1 MYPDSSMDSLPKVH
15 LHVHLESTVR
25 WETLIDIAKRNDMAV
40 PSHLFGGEYVF
51 SGFADFL
58 QQNAL
63 VRECLRRPE
72 DFHRI
77 AFEYCEDEARGG
89 TLYSEVYFTA
99 AAHGERVGDFDMP
112 LSAVLDGLAEG
123 CAQFRISVQLL
134 LDHSRRRSLELAR
147 KTVELAV
154 RYAQRGVVGVG
165 LSSDERFDIGQ
176 FADVFVA
183 AKREGLRVVHHA
195 GEGGGADSIR
205 KAIELG
211 GAERIA
217 HGFRA
222 LEDESLVDLLR
233 ERQIALDV
241 CPSANVALGF
251 VPSLHQHPLPKLLEA
266 GLMVSVN
273 TDIPALLGT
282 SLTQEYR
289 NVQAAFS
296 FDQKIMAELAVTAV
310 ESSFASPGRK
320 QLLRRAISEWRAP
333 MSNLRSADVRA
344 DAS

>member
-1 MYPDSSMDSLPKVH
+1 MYLSSSIDSLPKVH

-25 WETLIDIAKRNDMAV
+25 RETLFDIAKKNDLAV

-58 QQNAL
+58 HQNAL
-63 VRECLRRPE
+63 VRECLRHPE
-72 DFHRI
+72 DFYRI
-77 AFEYCEDEARGG
+77 AFEYCEDEAREG

-99 AAHGERVGDFDMP
+99 AAHGERVGDLDMP

-123 CAQFRISVQLL
+123 CAQFKISVQLL
-134 LDHSRRRSLELAR
+134 LDHSRRRSVELAR

-154 RYAQRGVVGVG
+154 RYADRGVVGVG
-165 LSSDERFDIGQ
+165 LSSDERFDIRQ
-176 FADVFVA
+176 FADIFVG
-183 AKREGLRVVHHA
+183 AKGEGLRVVHHA
-195 GEGGGADSIR
+195 GENGGADSIR

-217 HGFRA
+217 HGFRV
-222 LEDESLVDLLR
+222 LEDESLVALLR
-233 ERQIALDV
+233 ERRIALDV

-251 VPSLHQHPLPKLLEA
+251 VPSLHQHPLPKMLKA
-266 GLMVSVN
+266 GLMVSIN

-289 NVQAAFS
+289 NVQDTFS
-296 FDQKIMAELAVTAV
+296 FDQGIVENLATTAI
-310 ESSFASPGRK
+310 ESSFALPGRK
-320 QLLRRAISEWRAP
+320 RLLRRAISEWRV
-333 MSNLRSADVRA
+333 RSVDGHA
-344 DAS
+344 DAG